1 MTVTKS
7 DYLKILSYYNVP
19 YENLTN
25 YEVKQKAEFI
35 LENNLCVLVNG
46 GKKKS
51 ISLCTTSRSRKKK
64 SLNQRQ

>member
-35 LENNLCVLVNG
+35 LEHNLCVLVNG

-51 ISLCTTSRSRKKK
+51 ISLCTTSRKKK